1 MSDTSTPGEI
11 IDNSNTNERLN
22 RLELE
27 NRVEISKVEND
38 YKYLY
43 PSLDDSEFNI
53 KIATRKE
60 FSDTKYV
67 GKRLDKE
74 IEEVSDEIC
83 NAEFELAPHQM
94 FVRNFMSFQTPY
106 NGLLLYHGLGSG
118 KTCSAIS
125 VAEEM
130 RDYMKQVGISKR
142 IIVVASPN
150 VQSNF
155 KKQLFDANQLDEEEW
170 KKTGVWN
177 IRACTGNKFL
187 SEINPMNMKG
197 LTKQKVVSQVKRI
210 INTSYL
216 FLGYIE
222 FANYIRKKSE
232 IGSDISEEKREKLVK
247 IKLNRFFSN
256 RLIIIDEVH
265 NIRMTDDNKDK
276 RVAVELTKLVE
287 NVPNLRLLLLSATPM
302 YNTYKEVIW
311 LINLLNS
318 NDRRSIMS
326 SRDVFNGDGSFKVS
340 VEGEPIGRN
349 LLARKATG
357 YVSFVRGENPYTFPF
372 RMWPDIFSPTNTFI
386 SNPKPTLQLNG
397 KPIV

>member
-1 MSDTSTPGEI
+1 MSDTNTPRDEI
-11 IDNSNTNERLN
+11 IEIDNSNTNEIQN

-27 NRVEISKVEND
+27 NREELSKVEED

-74 IEEVSDEIC
+74 IEEVSEEIC
-83 NAEFELAPHQM
+83 NAEFELAPPQM
-94 FVRNFMSFQTPY
+94 FLRNFMSFQTPY

-155 KKQLFDANQLDEEEW
+155 KKQLFDENQLDEKEW

-187 SEINPMNMKG
+187 SEI
-197 LTKQKVVSQVKRI
+197 TKQKVVSQVKRI

-232 IGSDISEEKREKLVK
+232 IGSDISAEKREKLIK
-247 IKLNRFFSN
+247 LKLNRFFSN

-287 NVPNLRLLLLSATPM
+287 NVPN
-302 YNTYKEVIW
+302 
-311 LINLLNS
+311 
-318 NDRRSIMS
+318 
-326 SRDVFNGDGSFKVS
+326 
-340 VEGEPIGRN
+340 
-349 LLARKATG
+349 
-357 YVSFVRGENPYTFPF
+357 
-372 RMWPDIFSPTNTFI
+372 
-386 SNPKPTLQLNG
+386 
-397 KPIV
+397 

>member
-1 MSDTSTPGEI
+1 MSDTNTPRDEI
-11 IDNSNTNERLN
+11 IEIDNSNTNEILN

-27 NRVEISKVEND
+27 NREEISKVEDD

-74 IEEVSDEIC
+74 IEEVSEEIC

-155 KKQLFDANQLDEEEW
+155 KKQLFDENQLDEKEW

-210 INTSYL
+210 INTS
-216 FLGYIE
+216 IE
-222 FANYIRKKSE
+222 
-232 IGSDISEEKREKLVK
+232 V
-247 IKLNRFFSN
+247 
-256 RLIIIDEVH
+256 
-265 NIRMTDDNKDK
+265 
-276 RVAVELTKLVE
+276 
-287 NVPNLRLLLLSATPM
+287 
-302 YNTYKEVIW
+302 
-311 LINLLNS
+311 
-318 NDRRSIMS
+318 
-326 SRDVFNGDGSFKVS
+326 
-340 VEGEPIGRN
+340 
-349 LLARKATG
+349 
-357 YVSFVRGENPYTFPF
+357 
-372 RMWPDIFSPTNTFI
+372 
-386 SNPKPTLQLNG
+386 
-397 KPIV
+397 

>member
-1 MSDTSTPGEI
+1 MSSNTNTPEEI
-11 IDNSNTNERLN
+11 IDADDNSKTNEMLN
-22 RLELE
+22 RIELE
-27 NRVEISKVEND
+27 NREQISKAEED

-43 PSLDDSEFNI
+43 PSLDDPQFNI

-67 GKRLDKE
+67 GKRLDKVL
-74 IEEVSDEIC
+74 EEVSDEIC

-130 RDYMKQVGISKR
+130 RDYMRQVGISKR

-150 VQSNF
+150 VQTNF
-155 KKQLFDANQLDEEEW
+155 KKQLFDPNQLDEAEW
-170 KKTGVWN
+170 RKTGIWN

-197 LTKQKVVSQVKRI
+197 LTKEKVVSQVKRI
-210 INTSYL
+210 INSSYL

-222 FANYIRKKSE
+222 FANYIRKKSD
-232 IGSDISEEKREKLVK
+232 IGSDISAEKREKLMK
-247 IKLNRFFSN
+247 LKLNRFFSN

-276 RVAVELTKLVE
+276 RVAVELTKLVD
-287 NVPNLRLLLLSATPM
+287 NVPNLRLLLLSQHPC
-302 YNTYKEVIW
+302 
-311 LINLLNS
+311 
-318 NDRRSIMS
+318 
-326 SRDVFNGDGSFKVS
+326 
-340 VEGEPIGRN
+340 
-349 LLARKATG
+349 
-357 YVSFVRGENPYTFPF
+357 
-372 RMWPDIFSPTNTFI
+372 
-386 SNPKPTLQLNG
+386 
-397 KPIV
+397 